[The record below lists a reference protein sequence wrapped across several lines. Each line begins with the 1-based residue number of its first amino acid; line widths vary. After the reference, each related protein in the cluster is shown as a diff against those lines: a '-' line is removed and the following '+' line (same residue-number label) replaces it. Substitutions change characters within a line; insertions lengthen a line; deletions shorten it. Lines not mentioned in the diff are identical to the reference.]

1 MTSPDRPIKL
11 IVRRGALRRFHK
23 LKQETQ
29 ELPVEVTWDRRT
41 EDRRGTPPDEVSTE
55 AATDRRESDR
65 RRKPSFTWELADF
78 VVVPAA
84 DAAGAEAGP
93 GAESEAESDAPATKV
108 APQVIPDGVELGPR
122 PLDQRFRRK
131 SR

>member
-1 MTSPDRPIKL
+1 M
-11 IVRRGALRRFHK
+11 RRGALRRFHK

-41 EDRRGTPPDEVSTE
+41 EDRRATPPDEAV
-55 AATDRRESDR
+55 TDRRTSDR

-78 VVVPAA
+78 VVVPGSET
-84 DAAGAEAGP
+84 DAGDDTDSAEP
-93 GAESEAESDAPATKV
+93 QATQQ
-108 APQVIPDGVELGPR
+108 PIPEGVELGPR
-122 PLDQRFRRK
+122 PLEQRARRK